1 MGGDR
6 VMEHFILTVFAF
18 FALAWIG
25 LYMIL
30 VESYNNGEM
39 LNKRIAGYSKISA
52 YFILIPASF
61 VVAIGLFSPQGI
73 KAFIKGIKS

>member
-1 MGGDR
+1 
-6 VMEHFILTVFAF
+6 MEYFILSVVSL

-39 LNKRIAGYSKISA
+39 LNKRIAKYSKISA

-61 VVAIGLFSPQGI
+61 IVAIGLFSPQGI
-73 KAFIKGIKS
+73 KALIKGIKS